1 MMQQQQQGSKGI
13 VMNLD
18 AAPTAPKSPRCA
30 DVAAASGVT
39 EQFAERCM
47 RRREQQQKSHSKMQ
61 RSTNSGAAIQRSAHL
76 EPAKHL
82 KDAPIYVL
90 DPVPLISMDE
100 WEEDEYKGHQQAKQ
114 ERVQRSAAPSHDT
127 PARSPSS
134 PQVLHSLS
142 PIFPINASS
151 TMRSTISVSD
161 TRRSGSSWV

>member
-1 MMQQQQQGSKGI
+1 MMQQQHQVSKGRVI
-13 VMNLD
+13 NLD

-30 DVAAASGVT
+30 DVAAAS
-39 EQFAERCM
+39 M

-61 RSTNSGAAIQRSAHL
+61 RSTNSGAAIQRSANL
-76 EPAKHL
+76 EPAKQL

-114 ERVQRSAAPSHDT
+114 ERVQRSAAPSNDT
-127 PARSPSS
+127 LARSPSS
-134 PQVLHSLS
+134 PQVLSLLS
-142 PIFPINASS
+142 PISPINASS
-151 TMRSTISVSD
+151 TRRSSISVSD